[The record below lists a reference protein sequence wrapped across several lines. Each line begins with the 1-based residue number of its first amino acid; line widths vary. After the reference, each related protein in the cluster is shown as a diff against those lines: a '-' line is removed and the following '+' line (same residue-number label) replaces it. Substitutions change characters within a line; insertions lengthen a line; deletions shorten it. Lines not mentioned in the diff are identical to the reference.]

1 MEKGM
6 DADGADFTAQR
17 ADMESA
23 PASGL
28 WFSCNMSGWIF
39 GYRQILIKPHQ
50 RADME
55 SAPNKAKP
63 PPQMQGWFG

>member
-1 MEKGM
+1 MTC
-6 DADGADFTAQR
+6 ADFTAQR

-39 GYRQILIKPHQ
+39 GYRQILIN
-50 RADME
+50 A
-55 SAPNKAKP
+55 APTGGYGIRPYKSQTTPANAGMVWLK
-63 PPQMQGWFG
+63 